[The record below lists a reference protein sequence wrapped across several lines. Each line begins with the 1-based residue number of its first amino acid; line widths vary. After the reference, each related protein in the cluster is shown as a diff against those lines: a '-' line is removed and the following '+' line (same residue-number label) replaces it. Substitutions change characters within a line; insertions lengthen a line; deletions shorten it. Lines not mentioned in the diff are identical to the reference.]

1 MRGGAI
7 FARFHVRMNNLR
19 IILAAALILLSGG
32 VLRAQT
38 EVVPAAAGAVA
49 SGAAASAAS
58 AASAARPQ
66 TADYD
71 VFIPIA
77 KYLAQGNAEAL
88 SAWFADNLDM
98 TVLSKG
104 GNSSRSQARQILK
117 SFFEGYTPRD
127 FQITYTAGRA
137 NMKYALGTLN
147 AGGENFLVT
156 IFVSSKGDTYT
167 IQQMKIERIK

>member
-1 MRGGAI
+1 
-7 FARFHVRMNNLR
+7 MNNLR

-38 EVVPAAAGAVA
+38 EVVPAAAGVVA
-49 SGAAASAAS
+49 SGA

-117 SFFEGYTPRD
+117 TFFEGYTPRD

-147 AGGENFLVT
+147 AGGENYLIT
-156 IFVSSKGDTYT
+156 IFVSVKDGSFF
-167 IQQMKIERIK
+167 IQQLKIDRV

>member
-1 MRGGAI
+1 
-7 FARFHVRMNNLR
+7 MNNLR
-19 IILAAALILLSGG
+19 IILATALILLSGG
-32 VLRAQT
+32 ILHAQT
-38 EVVPAAAGAVA
+38 EVKPAAFTGAAAGVGTANAGSAVR
-49 SGAAASAAS
+49 S
-58 AASAARPQ
+58 Q
-66 TADYD
+66 NADYD
-71 VFIPIA
+71 VFVPIA
-77 KYLAQGNAEAL
+77 KYLAQGNAEAI

-98 TVLSKG
+98 TVLAKG
-104 GNSSRSQARQILK
+104 GNSSRNQARQILK
-117 SFFEGYTPRD
+117 AFFEGYTPRD

>member
-1 MRGGAI
+1 
-7 FARFHVRMNNLR
+7 MNNLR
-19 IILAAALILLSGG
+19 IILAVALILLSGG

-38 EVVPAAAGAVA
+38 EVVPTAAGAGA
-49 SGAAASAAS
+49 SSTGADSTPW
-58 AASAARPQ
+58 PQ
-66 TADYD
+66 SADYD
-71 VFIPIA
+71 VFVPIS

-98 TVLSKG
+98 TVLAKG

-117 SFFEGYTPRD
+117 AFCDGYTARD
-127 FQITYTAGRA
+127 FQIKYTAGRA

-156 IFVSSKGDTYT
+156 IFVSSKGEAYT

>member
-1 MRGGAI
+1 
-7 FARFHVRMNNLR
+7 MNRLR
-19 IILAAALILLSGG
+19 TVLFLALMVIGGG
-32 VLRAQT
+32 VLHAQT
-38 EVVPAAAGAVA
+38 EVKPAAFAGAAAGVGTANA
-49 SGAAASAAS
+49 G
-58 AASAARPQ
+58 SAARPQ
-66 TADYD
+66 SADYD
-71 VFIPIA
+71 VFVPIA
-77 KYLAQGNAEAL
+77 KYLTQGNAEAL
-88 SAWFADNLDM
+88 SAWFADNLEM

-117 SFFEGYTPRD
+117 TFFEGYTPRD
-127 FQITYTAGRA
+127 FQVTYTAGRS

>member
-1 MRGGAI
+1 MNRLRTVLFLALMVIGG
-7 FARFHVRMNNLR
+7 
-19 IILAAALILLSGG
+19 GG
-32 VLRAQT
+32 LHAQT
-38 EVVPAAAGAVA
+38 EVKPAAFAGAAAGVGKVNA
-49 SGAAASAAS
+49 G
-58 AASAARPQ
+58 SAARSQ
-66 TADYD
+66 SADYD
-71 VFIPIA
+71 VFVPIA
-77 KYLAQGNAEAL
+77 KYLTQGNAEAL

-117 SFFEGYTPRD
+117 TFFEGYTPRD
-127 FQITYTAGRA
+127 FQVTYTAGRS